1 MGSFHIHWSFAI
13 LTLTILVTGTS
24 LAAVSLYLARYLRS
38 PAVVF
43 LAIIHLAA
51 PAYILANIAL
61 VLVSEDFLVV
71 HSYD

>member
-1 MGSFHIHWSFAI
+1 
-13 LTLTILVTGTS
+13 

>member
-43 LAIIHLAA
+43 LHR
-51 PAYILANIAL
+51 PSRGYRM
-61 VLVSEDFLVV
+61 
-71 HSYD
+71 HSREHRIGAR